1 MKRVSRLSWY
11 AAIVVLLAVLVSCT
25 QTPQS
30 STTPTPT
37 ISTKPTSTPTLVSIP
52 TTPTPTTSPLGPIP
66 RDCSPGPTPR
76 SSLPGIGP
84 VIGGSKVWASGFDGS
99 HADIPIPSYDTY
111 TQHGWTWKI
120 VWEVGPDYTQLVT
133 IRGVNLRTGTPLWF
147 QVTGNPTTVAVLDPK
162 HPDHP
167 GSAVGIDWAE
177 WGSYVFIPQA
187 GCYYLQASWPGG
199 SWRIN
204 FAAGEVSS
212 S

>member
-1 MKRVSRLSWY
+1 MKRLSRLPWY
-11 AAIVVLLAVLVSCT
+11 AALVALLAVLISCT

-30 STTPTPT
+30 SSMPTATLSTNPTRTPPL
-37 ISTKPTSTPTLVSIP
+37 ILP
-52 TTPTPTTSPLGPIP
+52 TTPAPATPPLGPIP
-66 RDCSPGPTPR
+66 RNCPPGPTPR

-84 VIGGSKVWASGFDGS
+84 VIGGSKVWASGFNGP
-99 HADIPIPSYDTY
+99 HAEISIPYYDTY
-111 TQHGWTWKI
+111 TQHGWSWKI

-133 IRGVNLRTGTPLWF
+133 IQGGNLRDGTPLWF
-147 QVTGNPTTVAVLDPK
+147 QVTGNPTTSPVLDPR

-167 GSAVGIDWAE
+167 GSTVGTDWAE

>member
-1 MKRVSRLSWY
+1 MKRLSRLSWY
-11 AAIVVLLAVLVSCT
+11 AAIVALLAVLASCT
-25 QTPQS
+25 QMPQS
-30 STTPTPT
+30 SAPTPTLSTQQTSTTTLVPISNTLTPTP
-37 ISTKPTSTPTLVSIP
+37 P
-52 TTPTPTTSPLGPIP
+52 PLGLIP

-84 VIGGSKVWASGFDGS
+84 VIGGSKVWATGFNGP
-99 HADIPIPSYDTY
+99 HAEIPIPSYDTY

-120 VWEVGPDYTQLVT
+120 VWEVGPDYTQPVA
-133 IRGVNLRTGTPLWF
+133 IRGGNLRSGTPLWF
-147 QVTGNPTTVAVLDPK
+147 QITGNPTTSPVLDPR

-167 GSAVGIDWAE
+167 GSTVGTDWAE

-204 FAAGEVSS
+204 FAAGKA
-212 S
+212 